1 MLTFLRKI
9 RKSLLES
16 SPAQSTAP
24 SRGSMRRYILYA
36 IGEISLLVIGILI
49 ALSINNWNQ
58 NNIDRKEEQRI
69 LSTINTEI
77 KTLSWQVGRGLAT
90 YNDIL
95 SSSKLLLHWIN
106 DPVENYDKD
115 SIDYHLA
122 VITNRW
128 MFGKGNITNVYDA
141 LAGAGELG
149 LIQSDSLRNT
159 LAMVDRQ
166 ILLLSVYEEFQ
177 TKFEDNQLFP
187 FLNDHIDGVK
197 IDSNR
202 STYVKNKWDMD
213 HVNTELNI
221 KQGRFPTRTDVLFNS
236 QKCSNLL
243 TSHIKNTAALIPI
256 YERLNE
262 YIEQINLQ
270 NKVNDN

>member
-1 MLTFLRKI
+1 MRK
-9 RKSLLES
+9 
-16 SPAQSTAP
+16 
-24 SRGSMRRYILYA
+24 YILYA
-36 IGEISLLVIGILI
+36 IGEISLVVIGILI

-69 LSTINTEI
+69 LSTIDNEM
-77 KTLSWQVGRGLAT
+77 KTMSWQVNRGLKT
-90 YNDIL
+90 YEDIL
-95 SSSKLLLHWIN
+95 FSSKHLLYWIN
-106 DPVENYDKD
+106 DPDENYKID

-159 LAMVDRQ
+159 LSMVDRQ

-187 FLNDHIDGVK
+187 FLNDRIDGVK
-197 IDSNR
+197 IASNR
-202 STYVKNKWDMD
+202 STYVKNKWGMD
-213 HVNTELNI
+213 PVNTELSM
-221 KQGRFPTRTDVLFNS
+221 KQGRFPTKTGVLIKS
-236 QKCSNLL
+236 QKFSNLL

-256 YERLNE
+256 YERLND
-262 YIEQINLQ
+262 YIDQINSQ
-270 NKVNDN
+270 NKVKAN